1 MKNLYTFALLTIFV
15 LSSCDNPSEENSSPE
30 KVSIAAPE
38 INKVVLYEIHVRN
51 FTPEGTFQAIIPQL
65 DKLKELGV
73 TTLWLMPI
81 HPVGVE
87 NRKGT
92 FGSPYA
98 VKDFYDVNPEFGTK
112 ADFKSLVNACHEKGL
127 YVLIDFVANHTA
139 WDNKW
144 ITEHPEWY
152 TKNEAGEI
160 IPPVADWSDVADLN
174 YDQAAVPAEMAKVM
188 AYWVKE
194 FDIDGYRCDVAYMV
208 PNDFWKSSIA
218 NIRKIKPIMMLA
230 EAAGTEFHEI
240 GFDFTYGWEVYH
252 HMKKLFAGEPTTGLA
267 DLATAETAK
276 VPTGNKILRFVTNHD
291 ETSWDEVPV
300 NLFNTREG
308 SLSAFVAS
316 TFMPCIPLLYNGQE
330 VGHPEKMNLFEKSMI
345 DWNANAFMRDAY
357 KQILDI
363 RSQETAVLGD
373 EITYFETGSP
383 DIIAYQRGS
392 GEAAIFVV
400 VNVRKN
406 LVNFDLPE
414 TMQGKSMVNL
424 MTGKAMSL
432 QQNLNILGYSYYI
445 LKAAQL
451 S

>member
-1 MKNLYTFALLTIFV
+1 MKKLYALTMLAILA
-15 LSSCDNPSEENSSPE
+15 LSSCNGPSEENSSPD
-30 KVSIAAPE
+30 KVSIPAPE
-38 INKVVLYEIHVRN
+38 IEKVVLYEIYVRN

-73 TTLWLMPI
+73 NTIWLMPI

-98 VKDFYDVNPEFGTK
+98 VQDFYDVNPEFGTK
-112 ADFKSLVNACHEKGL
+112 ADFKALVNACHEKGL
-127 YVLIDFVANHTA
+127 HILIDLVANHTA

-144 ITEHPEWY
+144 ITEHPDWY

-160 IPPVADWSDVADLN
+160 IPPVDDWSDVADLN
-174 YDQAAVPAEMAKVM
+174 YENAAVPAEMAKVM
-188 AYWVKE
+188 EYWVKE

-208 PNDFWKSSIA
+208 PNDFWKGSIA
-218 NIRKIKPIMMLA
+218 NIRKIKPIIMLA

-252 HMKKLFAGEPTTGLA
+252 HMKKLFAGESAATLPS
-267 DLATAETAK
+267 LATAETAK
-276 VPTGNKILRFVTNHD
+276 VPAGNKILRFITNHD
-291 ETSWDEVPV
+291 ETSWDDVPV
-300 NLFNTREG
+300 NLFKSREG
-308 SLSAFVAS
+308 SLAAFVAS
-316 TFMPCIPLLYNGQE
+316 TFMPSVPLLYNGQE
-330 VGHPEKMNLFEKSMI
+330 VGHPQKMNLFEKSDI
-345 DWNANAFMRDAY
+345 NWLANGFMRDAY
-357 KQILDI
+357 KQILVL
-363 RSQETAVLGD
+363 RSQESAVLGD
-373 EITYFETGSP
+373 EITFLETGSP

-392 GEAAIFVV
+392 GDAAVFVV
-400 VNVRKN
+400 VNVRKE

-414 TMQGKSMVNL
+414 VLHGKSMLNL
-424 MTGKAMSL
+424 MTGKGMSL
-432 QQNLNILGYSYYI
+432 QKNLNILGYSYYI